1 VDAPVDPTDSRNLSQ
16 EPSRERFPAR
26 ARLLRGSPPDSEG
39 TGNGD
44 VVLGAVRRLWRPAP
58 DAEGEASLA
67 LEAERRQA
75 ARELERQQSR
85 LRLLLGLVPPASPA
99 MAGPE
104 PPREPGAEEARDLLD
119 RARAFHEEWRQLLP
133 GDGTETG
140 ALREFSTS
148 PYLDL
153 LERKHDRLWL
163 LLDRDGCL
171 LRAGRP
177 QRAPEPVETG
187 LWLEPGLPRDGL
199 LDLGR
204 PGWRELG
211 PWLALS
217 LEGGWFLVSP
227 SA

>member
-1 VDAPVDPTDSRNLSQ
+1 VDPSDSRSLHQ

-26 ARLLRGSPPDSEG
+26 ARLLHGTPSTSEG

-44 VVLGAVRRLWRPAP
+44 VVLGALRRLWRPAP
-58 DAEGEASLA
+58 EGAEPEDHGR
-67 LEAERRQA
+67 EAERQQA
-75 ARELERQQSR
+75 ARELERQQRR
-85 LRLLLGLVPPASPA
+85 LRLLLGLATPAAADPDGPA
-99 MAGPE
+99 AS
-104 PPREPGAEEARDLLD
+104 RQPGEEEARELLD

-133 GDGTETG
+133 GDGSETG

-177 QRAPEPVETG
+177 GRAPEPVEPG
-187 LWLEPGLPRDGL
+187 LWLEPGTPRDGL
-199 LDLGR
+199 LELGR
-204 PGWRELG
+204 PGWREQG
-211 PWLALS
+211 PWLALA
-217 LEGGWFLVSP
+217 LEGGWFLVS
-227 SA
+227 ATA